1 MSATNSVKLWLH
13 NDEALYRRCVSICED
28 ALAEQ
33 CLEETHAPSA
43 KMWATDAAALE
54 IENLVCEDMP
64 CMKGMW
70 GDIISDA
77 ISNIDFEEIA
87 KDFMDD
93 LEVWSVFSSDSEEA
107 ALFTS
112 LDAAREYLLE
122 MLGEIAGQGVYAV
135 LEPYVQGMG
144 DGEKV
149 TITGTEYMVSKS

>member
-1 MSATNSVKLWLH
+1 MTTTHKVLLWL
-13 NDEALYRRCVSICED
+13 NNEETLYRRCVSICED
-28 ALAEQ
+28 ALADK
-33 CLEETHAPSA
+33 CLGETHAPSA
-43 KMWATDAAALE
+43 RMWATDVAALE

-64 CMKGMW
+64 CMNGMW

-112 LDAAREYLLE
+112 LDAAKEYLLE
-122 MLGEIAGQGVYAV
+122 KLGEIAGQGTYDITEAAI
-135 LEPYVQGMG
+135 QSMG
-144 DGEKV
+144 DGDKV
-149 TITGTEYMVSKS
+149 TITSTEYAVLKS